1 MYIFHTTAYYLYQ
14 LFDILFWYT
23 PISIL
28 SVYRDFSIIKLACSM
43 GLDTELDLE
52 KLVVSSFEGQKNSG
66 MKTS

>member
-1 MYIFHTTAYYLYQ
+1 
-14 LFDILFWYT
+14 
-23 PISIL
+23 
-28 SVYRDFSIIKLACSM
+28 M